1 MGKKWKKPSIGM
13 LWGVNMCQKECSILF
28 YCINENFQ
36 HLQIGQILE
45 RSRLDTDF
53 QLYVSRV

>member
-1 MGKKWKKPSIGM
+1 M